1 MKRLSILLLAS
12 LMACALT
19 AQTTIESDSITSDT
33 LSLKPEFSTSDAWVY
48 LDHVVSTSS
57 FWQSQEDP
65 LRSALQRLLDH
76 SVEPFDS
83 IRPRLSQENFSAI
96 KVESGESVLLDSI
109 KLRWLNDST
118 FLVDPHGWSPDLY
131 LKKEVRLIYPADSS
145 RQISPLIAVD
155 SISQQDS
162 SALAASPLPVPD
174 TVILTLIDTFAVES
188 LGMSMYSFVGN
199 RVIPSLSTPERI
211 AKMTG
216 DRKQVF
222 YYLPGTIWKASENS
236 PFNILEGQYQLDSL
250 QYAVNKLLEFTS
262 ERDSSL
268 LWINDLSGN
277 KSPFWLTRG
286 DDDAYRYWVKNYNND
301 SITIWIGNPGPHEI
315 SLYLEDDVSIN
326 RLTKEEI
333 VHLPEFVKIPERTL
347 TPMEVLEPEPV
358 YWNYAFS
365 SAFTLNQT
373 YVVNWTKGGEGSFTT
388 NMDLVGEATYN
399 NKEANSQWINNM
411 RINFGT
417 LRTTEKGFRKN
428 NDLWEINSKYNQNA
442 WGKIGMSASF
452 YMKNQLAKGY
462 DYPNDSVPVSKF
474 LNPATLTIGLGA
486 EYKPFKNT
494 TINLA
499 PLSYRNT
506 FVLDTA
512 AIDQT
517 KHGIED
523 GKRSKQEMGTQVVIY
538 NKFSPYKDL
547 SFENKVR
554 LFSSYL
560 NNPQNVDV
568 DWELIMDQKIN
579 WFFSIRLNLHLI
591 YDDDVLF
598 SVLDSEGAALLLPD
612 GSKKKVAKTQ
622 FKEFIGL
629 SLQFKF

>member
-1 MKRLSILLLAS
+1 MKRLSILVLAS
-12 LMACALT
+12 LMTCALA
-19 AQTTIESDSITSDT
+19 AQTTIEPDSATSDT
-33 LSLKPEFSTSDAWVY
+33 LSLKPEFSTSDAWTY
-48 LDHVVSTSS
+48 LDHVVNTSS
-57 FWQSQEDP
+57 IWQSEEDP

-76 SVEPFDS
+76 SIEPFDS
-83 IRPRLSQENFSAI
+83 IRPRLSQEDFSAI
-96 KVESGESVLLDSI
+96 KVESGDPVLLDSI

-131 LKKEVRLIYPADSS
+131 LKKEVRLIYPPDSS
-145 RQISPLIAVD
+145 RQVAPLIAVD

-162 SALAASPLPVPD
+162 SALAASPLAVPD

-199 RVIPSLSTPERI
+199 RIRPSLTTPGRI

-216 DRKQVF
+216 DRKQLL
-222 YYLPGTIWKASENS
+222 YYLPGTSWKASEDS

-286 DDDAYRYWVKNYNND
+286 DRDAYRYWVKNYNND

-315 SLYLEDDVSIN
+315 SLLLEDDVSIN

-358 YWNYAFS
+358 YWNYAFG

-373 YVVNWTKGGEGSFTT
+373 YVANWTKGGEGSFTT

-399 NKEANSQWINNM
+399 DKKANSQWINTM
-411 RINFGT
+411 RLNFGT
-417 LRTTEKGFRKN
+417 LRTEEKGFRKN

-452 YMKNQLAKGY
+452 YMKNQVAKGY

-517 KHGIED
+517 KHGID
-523 GKRSKQEMGTQVVIY
+523 KGKRSKQEMGTQVVIN

-547 SFENKVR
+547 SIENKVR

-598 SVLDSEGAALLLPD
+598 SVLDSEGAAILLPD
-612 GSKKKVAKTQ
+612 GTAKKVAKTQ